1 MLRRIS
7 AQLCVRCA
15 WPTRT
20 PFGDEVEPDVYCT
33 KATPA
38 SGSGGARRTSPSMG
52 TDGLVRDARTRSNP
66 RGNAPSRAPTRRSME
81 IHRRVL
87 GVARPRGVDFLSRR
101 PRSRRLARATRA
113 RAAACAAAY
122 ARVVMTMRA
131 SASRAR
137 VSKSESCA
145 RSFASAAD
153 GSGGYAGTATAP
165 DAKHPNSAGR
175 KSIPGGNTRSATRG
189 SSTATARANC
199 ASASRASR
207 ACRRSVAASTRRRS
221 RVQSWSS
228 RLAKLNR
235 RGWYRAQFS
244 RPSRGWRGDNGQLA
258 RRSAS
263 SRREEGDDMSVAR
276 RAEACGARKRAR
288 GVRTSPPKSLP
299 EEIRN

>member
-1 MLRRIS
+1 
-7 AQLCVRCA
+7 
-15 WPTRT
+15 
-20 PFGDEVEPDVYCT
+20 
-33 KATPA
+33 
-38 SGSGGARRTSPSMG
+38 MG

-87 GVARPRGVDFLSRR
+87 GLARPRGVDFCRVDR
-101 PRSRRLARATRA
+101 GRGGWRGRRA

-153 GSGGYAGTATAP
+153 GSGGYAGTARPRREAP
-165 DAKHPNSAGR
+165 QQRGR

-235 RGWYRAQFS
+235 RGGIA
-244 RPSRGWRGDNGQLA
+244 PVLKTLEGWRGDNGQLA

-263 SRREEGDDMSVAR
+263 SDEKKATTCPSRDAQ
-276 RAEACGARKRAR
+276 ACGARKRAR

>member
-1 MLRRIS
+1 MDLLATRGRGRIR
-7 AQLCVRCA
+7 AERAVARA
-15 WPTRT
+15 
-20 PFGDEVEPDVYCT
+20 DE
-33 KATPA
+33 AL
-38 SGSGGARRTSPSMG
+38 
-52 TDGLVRDARTRSNP
+52 DGNQ
-66 RGNAPSRAPTRRSME
+66 
-81 IHRRVL
+81 RRVL
-87 GVARPRGVDFLSRR
+87 GVAALGVDFLSRR

-113 RAAACAAAY
+113 RGGVRAY

-153 GSGGYAGTATAP
+153 GSGVRRDRHRPRREAP
-165 DAKHPNSAGR
+165 QQRGEEVHPRRKHE
-175 KSIPGGNTRSATRG
+175 SATRG